1 MQGSIFFPCHVQHCT
16 QRVMQVF
23 FDITSGDES
32 AGRVVIG
39 LYAGEPFYILG
50 HRTCYQPHACLAL
63 RPEGPCGL

>member
-1 MQGSIFFPCHVQHCT
+1 
-16 QRVMQVF
+16 MQVF
-23 FDITSGDES
+23 FDITSGNES

-50 HRTCYQPHACLAL
+50 HRTCYQQHACLAL